1 MTRLGL
7 GYSSI
12 SDRVLHDGDR
22 DQKRKTDKFG
32 MGLKETST
40 VQLEV
45 SLTQRFSSP
54 SGQRLR
60 RHQGLNEHV
69 QS

>member
-22 DQKRKTDKFG
+22 DQKRKTNQLG
-32 MGLKETST
+32 MD
-40 VQLEV
+40 V
-45 SLTQRFSSP
+45 SSVASFFDAVFQVALGP
-54 SGQRLR
+54 VIVVSGA
-60 RHQGLNEHV
+60 E
-69 QS
+69 